1 VISRFVARREI
12 RTVNYRGWKCSPPV
26 SLLSR
31 SLRSRISSFQAYPG
45 NVGLSGRRREGAE
58 REQKRHNDGTDSFA
72 TSLHVFFQVL
82 PAAENARCPRST
94 SVPTRVSIRPHFVFS
109 HFLKDIFEESG
120 SGRRALADFFTNETV
135 RMGGIDGSLGRL
147 YGFNRCIDSRQSI
160 SGRNSRSALA
170 TPTLADFMV
179 VASSAIDNRFAD
191 RISMR
196 EPMRIDERKGNSRF
210 PVSGNLQTNRAGSA
224 RDAQSSI
231 PLLSPSLSLSLSAF

>member
-1 VISRFVARREI
+1 
-12 RTVNYRGWKCSPPV
+12 
-26 SLLSR
+26 
-31 SLRSRISSFQAYPG
+31 
-45 NVGLSGRRREGAE
+45 
-58 REQKRHNDGTDSFA
+58 
-72 TSLHVFFQVL
+72 
-82 PAAENARCPRST
+82 
-94 SVPTRVSIRPHFVFS
+94 VFS